1 LRLHTLKGAGV
12 QVKSSA
18 ATKWEDRGGAID
30 KGELIMVIVGPYPP
44 VEIPDT
50 PLTDYVLEFAT
61 EFGDKPALIDGPTGR
76 TISYSNLIGRVQAL
90 AAGLSAHGF
99 AKGDCFAIYMPNLPE
114 YAVAFHG
121 VVSVGGLVTTVNP
134 LYTPDELAFQLED
147 SKARFLLTIPQF
159 LDSAKEAAGK
169 TGVEEV
175 FVLGDA
181 EGATS
186 VSELF
191 STSTE
196 APPVDIDVHADLA
209 VLPYSSGTTGFPKG
223 VMLTHH
229 NLVSNISQFHGA
241 HPIDSSDVFI
251 GLLPFFHI
259 YGMTVLMNGGLRK
272 GATIVTIPRFDLEAF
287 LELSERYRT
296 TRAYLVPPVI
306 LALAKHPVV
315 ANYDLSSLE
324 IIMSGAA
331 PLSGDLASAAA
342 ERLGCHV
349 MQGYGLTET
358 SPVTHCV
365 PVDPA
370 RNKPGSIGPP
380 IPNTECRVVDV
391 TTGEEAATDE
401 LGEVWIRGPQ
411 IMTGY
416 LNNDA
421 ATSMTIDSEG
431 WLHSGDIGRV
441 DSDGYFFLVDRL
453 KELIKY
459 KGMQVAPAELEALL
473 LTHPQIS
480 DAAVIGV
487 PDEEA
492 GEVPKAFVV
501 IAGEVSKDD
510 IKSYVAE
517 RVSPHK
523 RVRYVEVV
531 EAIPKSASGKILRR
545 MLKDEEVPAR

>member
-1 LRLHTLKGAGV
+1 
-12 QVKSSA
+12 
-18 ATKWEDRGGAID
+18 
-30 KGELIMVIVGPYPP
+30 MVVVGPYPS

-50 PLTDYVLEFAT
+50 PLTAYVLEQAA
-61 EFGDKPALIDGPTGR
+61 EFGDKPALIDGPSGR
-76 TISYSNLIGRVQAL
+76 TITYTELAGRVRAF
-90 AAGLSAHGF
+90 AAGLSARGF
-99 AKGDCFAIYMPNLPE
+99 VKGDRFAIYMPNLPE

-121 VVSVGGLVTTVNP
+121 AVSVGGIVTTVNP
-134 LYTPDELAFQLED
+134 LYTPNELAFQLED

-159 LDSAKEAAGK
+159 LDNATEAAAK
-169 TGVEEV
+169 SGVEEV
-175 FVLGDA
+175 FVLGEA

-186 VSELF
+186 VTELF
-191 STSTE
+191 SVSTD
-196 APPVDIDVHADLA
+196 APAVDIDVHNDLG

-223 VMLTHH
+223 VMLTHN
-229 NLVSNISQFHGA
+229 NLVSNIAQFHGA

-272 GATIVTIPRFDLEAF
+272 GATIVTIPRFDLEGF
-287 LELSERYRT
+287 LELSQKYET

-315 ANYDLSSLE
+315 DNYDLSSLKT
-324 IIMSGAA
+324 IMSGAA

-342 ERLGCHV
+342 ERLGCYV

-365 PVDPA
+365 PQDPG

-380 IPNTECRVVDV
+380 IPNTECMVVDL

-411 IMTGY
+411 IMKGY

-421 ATSMTIDSEG
+421 ATSMTIDSDE

-459 KGMQVAPAELEALL
+459 KGMQVAPAELEAIL
-473 LTHPQIS
+473 LTHEQIS

-501 IAGEVSKDD
+501 LAGEFSEED
-510 IKSYVAE
+510 IKSFVAE
-517 RVSPHK
+517 RVAPHK
-523 RVRYVEVV
+523 RVRFVEVV
-531 EAIPKSASGKILRR
+531 EAVPKSASGKILRR
-545 MLKDEEVPAR
+545 MLKDEEVSAR